1 MKGFSK
7 IMALE
12 KTTKYLKIEKSVLYK
27 IAREGKIP
35 AVKIEIGKND
45 KIIIHILHNQELMR
59 YNQELLGYKSSKATE
74 IYNHVNRR
82 NLSVIKD
89 SLDNLLKGGKN
100 MSKRMKTKFI
110 RRKVYVNS
118 SHVPFIWKYVR
129 TVRI

>member
-1 MKGFSK
+1 M
-7 IMALE
+7 
-12 KTTKYLKIEKSVLYK
+12 
-27 IAREGKIP
+27 
-35 AVKIEIGKND
+35 KIEIGKND
-45 KIIIHILHNQELMR
+45 KIIIRILHNQELMR

-74 IYNHVNRR
+74 IYNHVNTR

-110 RRKVYVNS
+110 QRKVYANS